1 MSPPRWTIID
11 TFVVL
16 CNDYTMDIRQ
26 EVEAVKK
33 ELTDLII
40 VHLRENKIEVD
51 KARALASDFLDVLPI
66 QTHQDLLNKLKEL
79 GEKYTEAKIVY
90 VEKLAI
96 DTNAQ
101 TQQALT
107 AMRDAI
113 KQGNMEQAINA
124 AKTVSVGG
132 VS

>member
-1 MSPPRWTIID
+1 
-11 TFVVL
+11 
-16 CNDYTMDIRQ
+16 MDITQ

-66 QTHQDLLNKLKEL
+66 ETHQDLLNKLKEL
-79 GEKYTEAKIVY
+79 GEKYQEAKAVY
-90 VEKLAI
+90 VEKLAV

-101 TQQALT
+101 TEATLIT
-107 AMRDAI
+107 MRDAI
-113 KQGNMEQAINA
+113 KQGDMEQAISA
-124 AKTVSVGG
+124 AKMVSQGG
-132 VS
+132 NI

>member
-1 MSPPRWTIID
+1 
-11 TFVVL
+11 
-16 CNDYTMDIRQ
+16 MDIAQ

-66 QTHQDLLNKLKEL
+66 QNHADLLSKLKEL
-79 GEKYTEAKIVY
+79 GEKYQEAKTVY

-96 DTNAQ
+96 DTSAQ

-113 KQGNMEQAINA
+113 TQGNMEQAISA
-124 AKTVSVGG
+124 AKTVNVGG
-132 VS
+132 AS